1 MTHSQAAKIAPTE
14 PVATPSR
21 LQRAMLAA
29 GQGDWAQA
37 RIWLEQAV
45 QTADECQ
52 QARFLLWEVCQ
63 VLGDR
68 DAAVAYLRAAVAVAP
83 LVLRPSATPQRRVL
97 ALTVPGDF
105 QANLP
110 VAMLLTESSTE
121 LYTYWLHDPAQVL
134 ANPLMAAEAIPAEID
149 CVFIAIA
156 EDRRHTQALQAAEAL
171 AAALGKPVINPAA
184 RIALAARD
192 TAATLLQGVPGA
204 IVPTQRLLPREAL
217 QAAPVAFPVIIRPRQ
232 SHAGNALSQ
241 IADAAAL
248 AAYLAE
254 HADDAFYVAPFIDYR
269 NADGQWRKYRV
280 IFVDGVPWPFHMA
293 VHDDWAVWYYN
304 AGMDRDPQKQAEERQ
319 FLNNFASVFPPPA
332 MAALREIAARVGLDY
347 FGLDCGLLDDGRVV
361 VFEVETGMIVH
372 DRDEGPVYAYKT
384 APARRIL
391 RAAEAMV
398 DRRIVAG

>member
-1 MTHSQAAKIAPTE
+1 MTHSVEAKTAPAE
-14 PVATPSR
+14 PVIPPPR
-21 LQRAMLAA
+21 LERAMLAA

-37 RIWLEQAV
+37 RGLLEQAV
-45 QTADECQ
+45 HNAGECQ
-52 QARFLLWEVCQ
+52 QAQFLLWEVCQ

-68 DAAVAYLRAAVAVAP
+68 DAAVAHLRAAVAVAP

-110 VAMLLTESSTE
+110 VAMLLTDNSTE
-121 LYTYWLHDPAQVL
+121 LYTYWLHDPVQVL
-134 ANPLMAAEAIPAEID
+134 ADPLKAAAAIPAEID

-156 EDRRHTQALQAAEAL
+156 EDRQHAQALLAAEAL

-192 TAATLLQGVPGA
+192 TAAALLQGVPGA
-204 IVPTQRLLPREAL
+204 IVPTQRLLTRDALMAEAL
-217 QAAPVAFPVIIRPRQ
+217 PFPIIIRPRH

-241 IADAAAL
+241 VADSVAL
-248 AAYLAE
+248 VAYIAE
-254 HADDAFYVAPFIDYR
+254 HADAAFYVAPFIDYR

-304 AGMDRDPQKQAEERQ
+304 AGMDRDVAKQAEERR
-319 FLNNFASVFPPPA
+319 FLNDFASVFPPPA

-347 FGLDCGLLDDGRVV
+347 FGLDCGLLDNGQVV

>member
-1 MTHSQAAKIAPTE
+1 MTHAMEAKTASTE
-14 PVATPSR
+14 PVIQPPR
-21 LQRAMLAA
+21 LERAMLAA

-37 RIWLEQAV
+37 RGLLEQAV
-45 QTADECQ
+45 HSAEECQ

-68 DAAVAYLRAAVAVAP
+68 DAAVAHLRAAVAVAP

-110 VAMLLTESSTE
+110 VAMLLTDSSTE

-134 ANPLMAAEAIPAEID
+134 ADPLTAATAIPAEID

-156 EDRRHTQALQAAEAL
+156 EDRQHAQALLAAEAL

-184 RIALAARD
+184 RIAQAARD
-192 TAATLLQGVPGA
+192 TAAALLQGVPGA
-204 IVPTQRLLPREAL
+204 IVPTQRLLTRDALMAEAL
-217 QAAPVAFPVIIRPRQ
+217 PFPIIIRPRH
-232 SHAGNALSQ
+232 SHAGNGLSQ
-241 IADAAAL
+241 VADGAGL

-254 HADDAFYVAPFIDYR
+254 HADTAFYVAPFIDYR

-293 VHDDWAVWYYN
+293 VHDNWAVWYYN
-304 AGMDRDPQKQAEERQ
+304 AGMDRDTAKQAEERR
-319 FLNNFASVFPPPA
+319 FLNDFASVFPPPA

-347 FGLDCGLLDDGRVV
+347 FGLDCGLLDDGQVV

-398 DRRIVAG
+398 DRRIAAG